1 MDIQRA
7 KEEIKR
13 AVQAYLATDDIGRP
27 LIPAVRQ
34 RPILL
39 MGPPGVGKTQ
49 IMEQIA
55 QECDIALVAYTIT
68 HHTRQSAVGLP
79 FIRERNY
86 GGRTRSVTEYTM
98 SEIIASVY
106 AAMERTG
113 KKNGILFIDEINCVS
128 ETLAP
133 TMLQFLQ
140 CKTFGNQAVPGGW
153 VIVAAGNP
161 PEYNKSVREFDL
173 VTLDRVRR
181 IDIEP
186 KLSVWQDY
194 ARAHRL
200 HPAVTAYLELRP
212 QHFYKIENDVDGVQF
227 VTARGWEDLSAYLQA
242 ADRLALP
249 VDEGVIGQYLR
260 HPEVA
265 RDFAAYWVLYRKYHE
280 DYGVEDI
287 LQGKPY
293 DAVIARAMDAS
304 FDERISLVSLLLAG
318 LNTRF
323 ADARATGAVT
333 DACYQQLR
341 SFKRTLTQQN
351 DADPAALFAAQ
362 CENYR
367 ARLDT
372 DKAAG
377 ALLPDEAAARTR
389 TLALLEAAH
398 EAWNGAWEGKRFHH
412 VSTDEVYGALGFDGT
427 LFTERTRYDPHSPY
441 SASKA
446 SSDHFVRAFHDTYG
460 LPTVVTNCSNN
471 YGPYQ
476 FPEKLIPLF
485 INNIRHGR
493 PLPVYGK
500 GENVRDWLYVED
512 HARALDLVFH
522 EGHTGE
528 TYNIGGFNEW
538 RNIDLIR
545 VLVRTVDRLLGR
557 EEGASDGL
565 ITYVTDRAG
574 HDLRY
579 AIDSRKLKDELG
591 WEPSLQFEEGIEK
604 TVKWYLENQAWM
616 DEITSGDYESYY
628 ERMYANR

>member
-7 KEEIKR
+7 KEEIKC
-13 AVQAYLATDDIGRP
+13 AVQAYLATDDVGRP
-27 LIPAVRQ
+27 LIPPVRQ

-79 FIRERNY
+79 FIRERDF
-86 GGRTRSVTEYTM
+86 GGKTHSVTEYTM

-113 KKNGILFIDEINCVS
+113 KQHGILFIDEINCVS

-140 CKTFGNQAVPGGW
+140 CKTFGNQAVPEGW

-242 ADRLALP
+242 ADALNLP
-249 VDEGVIGQYLR
+249 ADEGVVGQYLR
-260 HPEVA
+260 HPEIA
-265 RDFAAYWVLYRKYHE
+265 RDFAAYWALYRKYHA

-287 LQGKPY
+287 LQGKPF
-293 DAVIARAMDAS
+293 DAVVARAMDAS
-304 FDERISLVSLLLAG
+304 FDERISLVTLLLAG

-323 ADARATGAVT
+323 AAAAATGAVT

-341 SFKRTLTQQN
+341 SFKRALTQQT
-351 DADPAALFAAQ
+351 DADPAALFADQ
-362 CENYR
+362 CKTYR
-367 ARLDT
+367 ARLDS

-389 TLALLEAAH
+389 TLSLLNAWGKLLGGTLDADDAFDTVRGAFNAQVRRREEAVAAASVALEFAFDFMEQAFEDGQEMVVFVNEL
-398 EAWNGAWEGKRFHH
+398 
-412 VSTDEVYGALGFDGT
+412 ALGPDSAPFLAENDC
-427 LFTERTRYDPHSPY
+427 ERFEQY
-441 SASKA
+441 S
-446 SSDHFVRAFHDTYG
+446 
-460 LPTVVTNCSNN
+460 
-471 YGPYQ
+471 
-476 FPEKLIPLF
+476 EKLLL
-485 INNIRHGR
+485 HG
-493 PLPVYGK
+493 
-500 GENVRDWLYVED
+500 GE
-512 HARALDLVFH
+512 
-522 EGHTGE
+522 
-528 TYNIGGFNEW
+528 
-538 RNIDLIR
+538 
-545 VLVRTVDRLLGR
+545 
-557 EEGASDGL
+557 
-565 ITYVTDRAG
+565 
-574 HDLRY
+574 
-579 AIDSRKLKDELG
+579 DELLA
-591 WEPSLQFEEGIEK
+591 ELQRDDIRGEEHSAEF
-604 TVKWYLENQAWM
+604 
-616 DEITSGDYESYY
+616 
-628 ERMYANR
+628 